1 MQFHQAV
8 RGSAVLLLACVTGS
22 AMAAP
27 MEAERYAVRRQGAW
41 TLAPSSDGSGCFM
54 TRTYPGNGGT
64 TLLFGLDAEGRNHL
78 SVLNEKWSIR
88 PKDRLTL
95 DFRLSNG
102 RYAKQAAVGMV
113 SGGQPGFV
121 TSFPIRFTS
130 DFAAS
135 RFLYVDRG
143 DVPVARL
150 MLDGSAQAIAELKRC
165 IAAVSTE
172 PVARALTFDD
182 GGPVPEDPFSRD
194 RNTPSQKRP

>member
-1 MQFHQAV
+1 
-8 RGSAVLLLACVTGS
+8 
-22 AMAAP
+22 
-27 MEAERYAVRRQGAW
+27 
-41 TLAPSSDGSGCFM
+41 M

-113 SGGQPGFV
+113 SDGQPGFV
-121 TSFPIRFTS
+121 TSFPSRFTT

-165 IAAVSTE
+165 IAAVSAE
-172 PVARALTFDD
+172 PVARAPTGSD
-182 GGPVPEDPFSRD
+182 GGTVPEDPFSRD
-194 RNTPSQKRP
+194 RNTPSQKRR